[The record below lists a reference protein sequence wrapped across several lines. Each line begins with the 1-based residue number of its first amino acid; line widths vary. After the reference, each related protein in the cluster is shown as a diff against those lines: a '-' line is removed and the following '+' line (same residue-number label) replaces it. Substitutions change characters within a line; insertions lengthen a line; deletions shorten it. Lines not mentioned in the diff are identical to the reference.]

1 MENCERNGEDLVK
14 ALNQTPELKR
24 RLITRVA
31 WDLLESEA
39 FLEAYPRLYD
49 PQKAEANA
57 EYADTVCTEL
67 AQIITRLF
75 HKNRVREEDAQ
86 EALSRAWEGY
96 LAICSHSDK
105 S

>member
-1 MENCERNGEDLVK
+1 MENCKQSSENLVK
-14 ALNQTPELKR
+14 ALDQTPELKR

-49 PQKAEANA
+49 PQKAEADA

-67 AQIITRLF
+67 AQIITRLL
-75 HKNRVREEDAQ
+75 HKNRVRKEDAQ
-86 EALSRAWEGY
+86 EALRRAWEGY
-96 LAICSHSDK
+96 FERYNK
-105 S
+105 F